1 MTFHRIIR
9 TAFSSQAAAPIRH
22 SRLGVGILGGLCLAM
37 LVIGFNPALG
47 ARLYFHPGHD
57 PLWRGLVAQLVHLDT
72 PHLLMNLLALLA
84 LGWVANCIGRMGALP
99 GCLIVSALAVCLG
112 LQSETPAL
120 AWYVG
125 LSGALH
131 GLAVWLALELAWQT
145 PSRPIRF
152 AAVLVCAGLA
162 AKLGLGAR
170 GNLLASVPV
179 AHGAHLYGFIGG
191 LCHAAGT
198 ALIRAWRRRSRRPT

>member
-1 MTFHRIIR
+1 MAFHRIIR
-9 TAFSSQAAAPIRH
+9 AGLSSQAAATWHTRF
-22 SRLGVGILGGLCLAM
+22 GVGVLGGLCLAM
-37 LVIGFNPALG
+37 LAIGFNPALA
-47 ARLYFHPGHD
+47 ARLYFHPAYD
-57 PLWRGLVAQLVHLDT
+57 PVWRGLVAQLVHLGT
-72 PHLLMNLLALLA
+72 PHLLMNLLALLLLA
-84 LGWVANCIGRMGALP
+84 GMAHGIGRLGALP

-145 PSRPIRF
+145 PSRPVRL
-152 AAVLVCAGLA
+152 AALLICAGLA

-170 GNLLASVPV
+170 GSLFANLPV

-191 LCHAAGT
+191 LCHALGT
-198 ALIRAWRRRSRRPT
+198 ALVRAWRRRSRRPA